1 MNRINLF
8 EYEIHLLMNSCIMC
22 LILNYKIHLG
32 RHDFIKTSIITFKQV
47 ISTTSIRLE
56 VVIFPIQAELEITTV
71 SKNDDRVVNHYNWS
85 WSIWHLHNNT
95 LKIGLLSLFNVLC
108 VNLIPPP
115 KKKTFQ
121 NFTIKT
127 NVPKMRKKN

>member
-1 MNRINLF
+1 MKFICSW
-8 EYEIHLLMNSCIMC
+8 IHVLCAWFWITKYTSGDMI
-22 LILNYKIHLG
+22 
-32 RHDFIKTSIITFKQV
+32 FIKTSIITFKQV

-115 KKKTFQ
+115 
-121 NFTIKT
+121 
-127 NVPKMRKKN
+127 PKKNIPKLYNKNKCAENEKKELKVS